1 MVCGQPGLGAKDKRE
16 TGAQHRAGKLEVHK
30 RQQKKLPQGQ
40 ERKGEAEAEAQ
51 QEGRSAGAQGAAG
64 RRPSA
69 NRGAWGEDVP
79 RPQCPGAGSL
89 RRNQGELAG

>member
-51 QEGRSAGAQGAAG
+51 QEGGVQEPRGLLGDDLQPTEEPGEKMLQD
-64 RRPSA
+64 PSA
-69 NRGAWGEDVP
+69 RGQAV
-79 RPQCPGAGSL
+79 
-89 RRNQGELAG
+89 